1 MELKNRRINDSKPT
15 MTTETK
21 NPLTKKVRLRAWG
34 YPNGEYLYM
43 LVDGN
48 LTLKYKT
55 YTIKSQEDE
64 LEE

>member
-1 MELKNRRINDSKPT
+1 MKI
-15 MTTETK
+15 ETK
-21 NPLTKKVRLRAWG
+21 NPLTKKMRLRAWG

-43 LVDGN
+43 LVDGS

-55 YTIKSQEDE
+55 YTIKSQDDE